1 MISTSRS
8 SVEQLP
14 AKLPRIVVY
23 VPPETKAKLE
33 KLAEKRL
40 RPVSNMVLALI
51 AEAIEKAEKEGEI

>member
-1 MISTSRS
+1 MISTPRS

-23 VPPETKAKLE
+23 VPPATKAKLE

-51 AEAIEKAEKEGEI
+51 TEAIEKAEKEGEI